1 MVIDGFRPRKDIIM
15 RYVIA
20 LTLTGF
26 LLTAADATLSAQKDH
41 PAHATGKPADAAK
54 PPQAGS
60 HAAPAPKEQKENGG
74 GNTHT
79 APATHGKPTTTA
91 TDSTATKGKKTTGT
105 ATTGTS
111 TATGTSTTTVTPTTP
126 TTTTVKNAK
135 LEQKLKLLLPAGT
148 NMNDAAK
155 GFKNWGQFVAAV
167 HVAHNLNIPFTQL
180 KAKMTGTTPMSL
192 GQAVQALRSTTSTPT
207 TTTTTPAKTTSTTTT
222 TTTTKTT
229 TTVQTEVNKAESE
242 AAEDLRQAKDDR
254 HR

>member
-1 MVIDGFRPRKDIIM
+1 M

-20 LTLTGF
+20 LTLTGL

-60 HAAPAPKEQKENGG
+60 HAAPAPKEQKEQGGG
-74 GNTHT
+74 GNTHA
-79 APATHGKPTTTA
+79 APATHGKPTA

-111 TATGTSTTTVTPTTP
+111 TATGSSTTTVTPTTP

-167 HVAHNLNIPFTQL
+167 HVAHNLNISFTQL

-192 GQAVQALRSTTSTPT
+192 GQAIQAVKSTPTTGTTTGTTTSTPT
-207 TTTTTPAKTTSTTTT
+207 TSTSTTTRPTTTKSTTTKTAT
-222 TTTTKTT
+222 TTTTA
-229 TTVQTEVNKAESE
+229 TVQAQVTKAESE

-254 HR
+254 RR